1 MKKFLL
7 STFALLGMSAVVS
20 AQDNLIVNDV
30 YAMPGQTVVATL
42 NFSSPENVYK
52 GMHIYLTFPE
62 GFTMEASGAVSSDRD
77 GDFIKYVVDGK
88 EANFAI
94 GNDQTFTTTSVNVE
108 FTVGEDVAVSDKPY
122 EIAVSGQ
129 FEASGV
135 EDGPVS
141 GKINVY
147 VNDYI
152 TLDENSQVAPK
163 ASDGKVDLVLKRTLK
178 ANEWSTICVPFA
190 LNSTAL
196 KAAFGDA
203 TYELGQ
209 LAGYEVEYDENDKDK
224 ITGLNVSFTKVAG
237 AKANTPLIIKVSK
250 DFDVTSVINAQISPA
265 STKFAVTV
273 FDEDTFEE
281 VETCSMTGTYVAQTV
296 VPANSLFLSDNQ
308 FWYSTG
314 LTKMKGL
321 RAYFTFNDV
330 LTSVKDAGSRIKFS
344 LSDGDTQ
351 TEIQIPELMP
361 MDGEYYDLKGQR
373 VETPSKGI
381 YIKDGKKVVVK

>member
-1 MKKFLL
+1 M
-7 STFALLGMSAVVS
+7 
-20 AQDNLIVNDV
+20 
-30 YAMPGQTVVATL
+30 
-42 NFSSPENVYK
+42 
-52 GMHIYLTFPE
+52 
-62 GFTMEASGAVSSDRD
+62 
-77 GDFIKYVVDGK
+77 
-88 EANFAI
+88 
-94 GNDQTFTTTSVNVE
+94 
-108 FTVGEDVAVSDKPY
+108 
-122 EIAVSGQ
+122 
-129 FEASGV
+129 
-135 EDGPVS
+135 
-141 GKINVY
+141 
-147 VNDYI
+147 
-152 TLDENSQVAPK
+152 
-163 ASDGKVDLVLKRTLK
+163 
-178 ANEWSTICVPFA
+178 
-190 LNSTAL
+190 
-196 KAAFGDA
+196 
-203 TYELGQ
+203 
-209 LAGYEVEYDENDKDK
+209 
-224 ITGLNVSFTKVAG
+224 NVSFTKVAG

>member
-108 FTVGEDVAVSDKPY
+108 FTVGEGVAVSDKPY

-141 GKINVY
+141 GKINVI
-147 VNDYI
+147 VTDVL
-152 TLDENSQVAPK
+152 TLDENSQVEPEDADPCEV
-163 ASDGKVDLVLKRTLK
+163 KVLRTLK
-178 ANEWSTICVPFA
+178 ANEWSTICLPFDVE
-190 LNSTAL
+190 NIGEV
-196 KAAFGDA
+196 FGEDV
-203 TYELGQ
+203 Q
-209 LAGYEVEYDENDKDK
+209 LAKLSACTFTEESEVVKNID
-224 ITGLNVSFTKVAG
+224 ITFAE
-237 AKANTPLIIKVSK
+237 AEAIDANTPYIIKVSK
-250 DFDVTSVINAQISPA
+250 DITEFSLDEAEIYKGTAQVRVGKAGSRA
-265 STKFAVTV
+265 Y
-273 FDEDTFEE
+273 
-281 VETCSMTGTYVAQTV
+281 MYGTYAATA
-296 VPANSLFLSDNQ
+296 VPEDNVFISNNK

-314 LTKMKGL
+314 KTPIKGY
-321 RAYFTFNDV
+321 RCYFKFDKN
-330 LTSVKDAGSRIKFS
+330 LPKDATSRIS
-344 LSDGDTQ
+344 ISIDGVQ
-351 TEIQIPELMP
+351 TDIAIPELMP
-361 MDGEYYDLKGQR
+361 NDGEYYNLNGLR

>member
-77 GDFIKYVVDGK
+77 GDFLKYVVDGK

-108 FTVGEDVAVSDKPY
+108 FTVGEGVAVSDKPY

-141 GKINVY
+141 GKINVI
-147 VNDYI
+147 VTDVL
-152 TLDENSQVAPK
+152 TLDENSQVAPED
-163 ASDGKVDLVLKRTLK
+163 ADPCKVKVLRTLK
-178 ANEWSTICVPFA
+178 ANEWSTICLPFDVEDIEEV
-190 LNSTAL
+190 
-196 KAAFGDA
+196 FGEDV
-203 TYELGQ
+203 Q
-209 LAGYEVEYDENDKDK
+209 LATLSGC
-224 ITGLNVSFTKVAG
+224 TFTEEGGVVKNIDLAFTT
-237 AKANTPLIIKVSK
+237 ANAIEANKPYIIKVSNDMSEFTLEEAEIYK
-250 DFDVTSVINAQISPA
+250 GTP
-265 STKFAVTV
+265 STRVGKSGARAY
-273 FDEDTFEE
+273 
-281 VETCSMTGTYVAQTV
+281 MYGTYAATV
-296 VPANSLFLSDNQ
+296 VPEDNAFISNNK
-308 FWYSTG
+308 FWYSAGKTIIKGYRCYFKFDKNLPDTADSRFSMSIDGEQTG
-314 LTKMKGL
+314 I
-321 RAYFTFNDV
+321 V
-330 LTSVKDAGSRIKFS
+330 
-344 LSDGDTQ
+344 
-351 TEIQIPELMP
+351 IPELMP
-361 MDGEYYDLKGQR
+361 MDGEYYNLNGLR